1 MMRFVDPHAARHA
14 GTGAARWT
22 AGRCVVPTTP
32 VSSRHRAPLFVEID
46 SLAPQGEAKA
56 P

>member
-1 MMRFVDPHAARHA
+1 VIRFTGQHAARHA
-14 GTGAARWT
+14 GTGERWT
-22 AGRCVVPTTP
+22 AGSCVVPTMGT
-32 VSSRHRAPLFVEID
+32 SSRKRVLFVEID

>member
-1 MMRFVDPHAARHA
+1 VIRFTGQHAARHA
-14 GTGAARWT
+14 GTGERWT
-22 AGRCVVPTTP
+22 AGSCVVPTMP